1 MPVSQNKVVTP
12 QTPRSSS
19 GVATAAN
26 TAYGDSPTNAVVIFT
41 AGANGARVSKIS
53 AVARASV
60 GATELQL
67 YRDHDGSG
75 TTKRFVR
82 SKTLAAVTVSQ
93 TAGQDPVDFGY
104 SDSAPMILAA
114 GEKLYGAAGVALAA
128 GIVFIV
134 EGADF

>member
-19 GVATAAN
+19 GVATTANSNYSDTPTN
-26 TAYGDSPTNAVVIFT
+26 TAVIFT

-53 AVARASV
+53 AVTRASTL
-60 GATELQL
+60 ATELQL
-67 YRDHDGSG
+67 FRDHDGSG

-82 SKTLAAVTVSQ
+82 SKTLPATTVAA

-114 GEKLYGAAGVALAA
+114 NEKLYGAIGVT
-128 GIVFIV
+128 GGVVFTV

>member
-19 GVATAAN
+19 GVATTANSNYSDTPTN
-26 TAYGDSPTNAVVIFT
+26 TAVIFT

-53 AVARASV
+53 AVTRASTL
-60 GATELQL
+60 ATELQL
-67 YRDHDGSG
+67 FRDHDGSG

-82 SKTLAAVTVSQ
+82 SKTLPATTVSAS
-93 TAGQDPVDFGY
+93 AGQDPVDFGY

-114 GEKLYGAAGVALAA
+114 NEKLYGAIGVT
-128 GIVFIV
+128 GGVVFTV

>member
-19 GVATAAN
+19 GVATTANSTYTDTPSN
-26 TAYGDSPTNAVVIFT
+26 TAVIFT

-53 AVARASV
+53 AVTRATCT
-60 GATELQL
+60 ATELQL
-67 YRDHDGSG
+67 FRDHDGSG

-82 SKTLAAVTVSQ
+82 SKTLPATTVAA
-93 TAGQDPVDFGY
+93 TAGQDPLDFGY

-114 GEKLYGAAGVALAA
+114 NEKLYGAIGVS
-128 GIVFIV
+128 GGVVFTV

>member
-19 GVATAAN
+19 GVATTAN
-26 TAYGDSPTNAVVIFT
+26 TNYSDTPTNTAVIFT

-53 AVARASV
+53 AVTRANTA
-60 GATELQL
+60 ATELQL
-67 YRDHDGSG
+67 FRDHDGSG
-75 TTKRFVR
+75 ATKRFVR
-82 SKTLAAVTVSQ
+82 SKTMPATTVAA

-114 GEKLYGAAGVALAA
+114 NEKLYGAIGVSGAV
-128 GIVFIV
+128 VFTV